1 MHRTLRVLLLLL
13 VTALATSPAMAE
25 VRRCVNPG
33 GAVVFTDHECSD
45 IGAQEQAARPASAA
59 GSSSRAAYRG
69 CARTVHDLMYEMTS
83 AFDSHD
89 ANRLAGVYHWTGMS
103 GSSAY
108 SILDRLDAMV
118 QRPLVDLVPV
128 MPTSPASEGA
138 ADVGESAPS
147 ADGEYYPQ
155 TSVRTTPVAL
165 RVEQTQANGITP
177 SRTVFGLRKHL
188 GCWWVQL

>member
-13 VTALATSPAMAE
+13 VAALASSPAMAQ
-25 VRRCVNPG
+25 VRRCVNPS

-45 IGAQEQAARPASAA
+45 IGAQEQAARPPSPS
-59 GSSSRAAYRG
+59 GGSRAAYRG

-103 GSSAY
+103 GNSAY

-128 MPTSPASEGA
+128 MPAAPVGEGS
-138 ADVGESAPS
+138 ADVGDVATSV
-147 ADGEYYPQ
+147 DGEYYPQ
-155 TSVRTTPVAL
+155 NSVRQAPVAL

>member
-1 MHRTLRVLLLLL
+1 
-13 VTALATSPAMAE
+13 
-25 VRRCVNPG
+25 
-33 GAVVFTDHECSD
+33 
-45 IGAQEQAARPASAA
+45 
-59 GSSSRAAYRG
+59 
-69 CARTVHDLMYEMTS
+69 
-83 AFDSHD
+83 
-89 ANRLAGVYHWTGMS
+89 
-103 GSSAY
+103 
-108 SILDRLDAMV
+108 MV

-128 MPTSPASEGA
+128 MPTSPASEGV

>member
-13 VTALATSPAMAE
+13 VAALASPSAIAQ
-25 VRRCVNPG
+25 VRRCVSPG
-33 GAVVFTDHECSD
+33 GAVVFTDHECSE
-45 IGAQEQAARPASAA
+45 IGAQEQAARPASPAA
-59 GSSSRAAYRG
+59 SSRTAYRG

-83 AFDSHD
+83 AFDAHD
-89 ANRLAGVYHWTGMS
+89 ANRLAGVYHWAGMS

-128 MPTSPASEGA
+128 MPASPASEGA
-138 ADVGESAPS
+138 ADVGQTA
-147 ADGEYYPQ
+147 ATVDGEYYPQ
-155 TSVRTTPVAL
+155 TSVRSTPVAL

>member
-13 VTALATSPAMAE
+13 AAALASSPAMSE
-25 VRRCVNPG
+25 VRRCVNPS
-33 GAVVFTDHECSD
+33 GAVVFTDHECSE
-45 IGAQEQAARPASAA
+45 IGAQQQAAPPASPAT
-59 GSSSRAAYRG
+59 SNRTAYRG

-83 AFDSHD
+83 AFDAHD
-89 ANRLAGVYHWTGMS
+89 ANRLAGVYHWAGMS

-128 MPTSPASEGA
+128 MPASSPASEGA
-138 ADVGESAPS
+138 ADVAAAATSV
-147 ADGEYYPQ
+147 DGEYYPQ
-155 TSVRTTPVAL
+155 TTVRSTPVAL

>member
-13 VTALATSPAMAE
+13 VAALAWSPAMAQ
-25 VRRCVNPG
+25 VRRCVGPS
-33 GAVVFTDHECSD
+33 GAVVFTDKECSD
-45 IGAQEQAARPASAA
+45 IGAQEQAARPASPAA
-59 GSSSRAAYRG
+59 GNRAAYRG
-69 CARTVHDLMYEMTS
+69 CARTVPDLMFEMTS
-83 AFDSHD
+83 AFDAHD
-89 ANRLAGVYHWTGMS
+89 PNRLAGVYHWTGMS

-128 MPTSPASEGA
+128 MPAAPVGEGA
-138 ADVGESAPS
+138 ADVGDGATRV
-147 ADGEYYPQ
+147 DGEYYPQ
-155 TSVRTTPVAL
+155 SSVGKTPVAL

>member
-13 VTALATSPAMAE
+13 VAALASPSAIAQ
-25 VRRCVNPG
+25 VRRCVSPG
-33 GAVVFTDHECSD
+33 GAVVFTDHECSE
-45 IGAQEQAARPASAA
+45 IGAQEQAARPASPAA
-59 GSSSRAAYRG
+59 SNRTAYRG

-83 AFDSHD
+83 AFDAHD
-89 ANRLAGVYHWTGMS
+89 ANRLAGVYHWAGMS

-128 MPTSPASEGA
+128 MPDSPTSEGA
-138 ADVGESAPS
+138 ADVGEA
-147 ADGEYYPQ
+147 ATRVDGEYYPQ
-155 TSVRTTPVAL
+155 TSVRSTPVAL

>member
-13 VTALATSPAMAE
+13 AAALASSPVMAQ
-25 VRRCVNPG
+25 VRRCVNPS

-45 IGAQEQAARPASAA
+45 IGAQEQAARPASPA
-59 GSSSRAAYRG
+59 GSSRAAYRG

-89 ANRLAGVYHWTGMS
+89 ANRLAGIYHWTGMS
-103 GSSAY
+103 GNSAY

-118 QRPLVDLVPV
+118 QRPLVDLIPV
-128 MPTSPASEGA
+128 MPAAPVGEGG
-138 ADVGESAPS
+138 ADVGDGATSV
-147 ADGEYYPQ
+147 DGEYYPQ
-155 TSVRTTPVAL
+155 SSIRKAPVAL

>member
-1 MHRTLRVLLLLL
+1 MLGTLRVLLLLL
-13 VTALATSPAMAE
+13 AAMLASSPAMAQ
-25 VRRCVNPG
+25 VRRCVNPS

-45 IGAQEQAARPASAA
+45 IGAQEQAARPTSPAS
-59 GSSSRAAYRG
+59 GSRAAYRG

-83 AFDSHD
+83 AFDAHD

-128 MPTSPASEGA
+128 MPASPANEGA
-138 ADVGESAPS
+138 ADMGQAAASV
-147 ADGEYYPQ
+147 DGDYYPQ
-155 TSVRTTPVAL
+155 TSVRKAPVAL
-165 RVEQTQANGITP
+165 RVEQTQGNGITP

>member
-13 VTALATSPAMAE
+13 VAALASPSAIAQ
-25 VRRCVNPG
+25 VRRCVSPG
-33 GAVVFTDHECSD
+33 GAVVFTDHECSE
-45 IGAQEQAARPASAA
+45 IGAQEQAARPASPAA
-59 GSSSRAAYRG
+59 SSRTAYRG

-83 AFDSHD
+83 AFDAHD
-89 ANRLAGVYHWTGMS
+89 ANRLAGVYHWAGMS

-128 MPTSPASEGA
+128 MPDSPTSEGA
-138 ADVGESAPS
+138 ADVGEA
-147 ADGEYYPQ
+147 ATRVDGEYYPQ
-155 TSVRTTPVAL
+155 TSVRSTPVAL

-177 SRTVFGLRKHL
+177 SRTSLALRRRY
-188 GCWWVQL
+188 GCWWIAL

>member
-1 MHRTLRVLLLLL
+1 MLLLLL
-13 VTALATSPAMAE
+13 VAALASSPAIAQ
-25 VRRCVNPG
+25 VRRCVSPG
-33 GAVVFTDHECSD
+33 GAVVFTDHECAE
-45 IGAQEQAARPASAA
+45 IGAQEQAARPASPAA
-59 GSSSRAAYRG
+59 SSRTAYRG

-83 AFDSHD
+83 AFDAHD
-89 ANRLAGVYHWTGMS
+89 ANRLAGVYHWAGMS

-128 MPTSPASEGA
+128 MPDSPTSEGA
-138 ADVGESAPS
+138 ADVGEA
-147 ADGEYYPQ
+147 ATRVDGEYYPQ
-155 TSVRTTPVAL
+155 TSVRSTPVAL

>member
-13 VTALATSPAMAE
+13 AAALASSPAMAQ
-25 VRRCVNPG
+25 VRRCVNPS

-45 IGAQEQAARPASAA
+45 IGAQEQAARPASPA
-59 GSSSRAAYRG
+59 GSNRVAYRG

-103 GSSAY
+103 GNSAY

-118 QRPLVDLVPV
+118 QRPLVDLIPV
-128 MPTSPASEGA
+128 MPAAPVGEGG
-138 ADVGESAPS
+138 ADVGDGATSV
-147 ADGEYYPQ
+147 DGEYYPQ
-155 TSVRTTPVAL
+155 SSVRKAPVAL